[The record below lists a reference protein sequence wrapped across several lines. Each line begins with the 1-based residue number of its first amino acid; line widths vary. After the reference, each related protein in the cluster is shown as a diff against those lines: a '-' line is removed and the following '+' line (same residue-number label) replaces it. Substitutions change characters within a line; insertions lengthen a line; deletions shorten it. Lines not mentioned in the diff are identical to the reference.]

1 MKKVKVFFLKN
12 LWLTLILLS
21 IVPIVFDIFFHF
33 IQINADLFSVSISL
47 IGFLFT
53 SLTILLSLS
62 NENSYMSLVKKHG
75 KDKELYLMITMCMF
89 FLITIV
95 ILCCIKSNAIIQQII
110 SYLFIL
116 AMFEILGII
125 YYVIRI
131 SIGYNKYKNSK
142 TD

>member
-1 MKKVKVFFLKN
+1 MKKVKEFFGRN
-12 LWLTLILLS
+12 LWLTLIIIS
-21 IVPIVFDIFFHF
+21 IVPIIFDIFSHY
-33 IQINADLFSVSISL
+33 IQIQADLFSVSISL

-62 NENSYMSLVKKHG
+62 NENSYMSLVRQYG
-75 KDKELYLMITMCMF
+75 KDKELYLMIITCMI

-95 ILCCIKSNAIIQQII
+95 ILCCIKVSDIIQQII
-110 SYLFIL
+110 SYLFIF

-131 SIGYNKYKNSK
+131 AIGYNKYKNNK
-142 TD
+142 TN